1 MFTHVVRPHHYWVS
15 CGPGNEIIEKVR
27 LCVMLV
33 KVGSI
38 GWDIEEFEQC
48 TRYNKMSF
56 VFVNLYS
63 RLENSSKLRSLRPLT
78 PDLEQL

>member
-1 MFTHVVRPHHYWVS
+1 
-15 CGPGNEIIEKVR
+15 
-27 LCVMLV
+27 MLV
-33 KVGSI
+33 KVESI

-78 PDLEQL
+78 PDLEQLWLPLHQQLSYKAFEN